1 MTTDLLVIG
10 AGLSGLMAAH
20 TASQAGL
27 RVQVIAK
34 GLSSMHWAAGTV
46 DVMGY
51 TGEEMS
57 QPVPRPLDAI
67 QALSATQPDHP
78 YALLGAHQVQA
89 ALGEFA
95 ALADDLGLPYAGA
108 GGFDTPGYSTN
119 GDNLLLPSAVGALRP
134 TFLAP
139 RAQLAGDASRPEPML
154 IVGFHGL
161 RDFYPQLIAENLAK
175 QGLPARAAFLPL
187 NLLTEQSDRNNVHL
201 AQSLDDKARRMKL
214 GGELKRLAR
223 PGERIGLPAILGLD
237 DHAATFADLQA
248 AAGVPIFE
256 IPLLPPSV
264 PGMRLFKAL
273 RARLWRLGVRVDV
286 SLEAIGAQTIP
297 TNGFDTPGYSTN
309 GAAGRVQWV
318 ETATTSR
325 PLKNRAK
332 AYLLATGGILGGG
345 FDSDHT
351 GRVWETIFDLP
362 LTIPQKR
369 YEWFRPAFMDPA
381 GHPVFNGGVAVNGQM
396 QPCAAGAAIYSNLW
410 AAGGALASVDPIQQH
425 SLEGIAIAT
434 GVAAGQAIVRSA
446 Q

>member
-10 AGLSGLMAAH
+10 AGWSGLLAAY
-20 TASQAGL
+20 TAAKAGL
-27 RVQVIAK
+27 QVQVVAK
-34 GLSSMHWAAGTV
+34 GLGSMHWAAGTV

-51 TGEEMS
+51 TSEEMS
-57 QPVPRPLDAI
+57 RPVQRPLEAI
-67 QALSATQPDHP
+67 QGLTASHPDHP
-78 YALLGAHQVQA
+78 YALLGAHQVQT
-89 ALGEFA
+89 ALDAFT
-95 ALADDLGLPYAGA
+95 ALAAELGLPYSGA
-108 GGFDTPGYSTN
+108 ATR

-134 TFLAP
+134 TYLAP
-139 RAQLAGDASRPEPML
+139 QAQLAGDASRPEPLL

-161 RDFYPQLIAENLAK
+161 RDFYPELIAENLAK
-175 QGLPARAAFLPL
+175 QGFAARAAFLPL
-187 NLLTEQSDRNNVHL
+187 SLLSEQSDRNNVQL
-201 AQSLDDKARRMKL
+201 ALGLDDRAHRAKL
-214 GGELKRLAR
+214 GAELKRLAQ

-237 DHAATFADLQA
+237 EHAAAFADLQA
-248 AAGVPIFE
+248 AAGVPLFE
-256 IPLLPPSV
+256 IPTLPPSV

-273 RARLWRLGVRVDV
+273 RARLWQMGVR
-286 SLEAIGAQTIP
+286 IGAGMEASGANTAP
-297 TNGFDTPGYSTN
+297 AVNGT
-309 GAAGRVQWV
+309 AGRVQWV

-332 AYLLATGGILGGG
+332 NYLLATGGILGGG

-351 GRVWETIFDLP
+351 GRLWETVFDLP

-381 GHPVFNGGVAVNGQM
+381 GHPVFNGGVAVDQRM
-396 QPCAAGAAIYSNLW
+396 QPVDAAGKTIYANLW

-434 GVAAGQAIVRSA
+434 GVAAASAIVRIMA

>member
-1 MTTDLLVIG
+1 MSDLFIVG
-10 AGLSGLMAAH
+10 AGLSGLLAAY
-20 TASQAGL
+20 TAARAGL
-27 RVQVIAK
+27 RVQVAAK
-34 GLSSMHWAAGTV
+34 GLGSMHWAAGTV

-51 TGEEMS
+51 TSEEMS
-57 QPVPRPLDAI
+57 RPVQRPLDAI
-67 QALSATQPDHP
+67 QGLAATHPEHP

-89 ALGEFA
+89 MFSSFTALVGE
-95 ALADDLGLPYAGA
+95 LGLPYRGA
-108 GGFDTPGYSTN
+108 ATA

-134 TFLAP
+134 AYLAP
-139 RAQLAGDASRPEPML
+139 QAQLAGDMGRPEPVL
-154 IVGFHGL
+154 IVGFTGL
-161 RDFYPQLIAENLAK
+161 RDFYPELIAENLAK
-175 QGLPARAAFLPL
+175 QGFQARAAFLPL
-187 NLLTEQSDRNNVHL
+187 SLLTEQSDRNNVHL
-201 AQSLDDKARRMKL
+201 AQALDNKARRMKL
-214 GGELKRLAR
+214 GAELKRLAQ

-237 DHAATFADLQA
+237 EHAAAFTDLQA

-256 IPLLPPSV
+256 IPTLPPSV

-273 RARLWRLGVRVDV
+273 RARLWSLGVQ
-286 SLEAIGAQTIP
+286 LYAGIEAIGAETIP
-297 TNGFDTPGYSTN
+297 AN

-325 PLKNRAK
+325 PMKNRAR

-351 GRVWETIFDLP
+351 GKIWETVFGLP

-369 YEWFRPAFMDPA
+369 YEWFRPAFMDAA
-381 GHPVFNGGVAVNGQM
+381 GHPVFNGGVAVDQRM
-396 QPCAAGAAIYSNLW
+396 QPVDAAGKTIYANLW

-434 GVAAGQAIVRSA
+434 GIAAGQAIVQALA